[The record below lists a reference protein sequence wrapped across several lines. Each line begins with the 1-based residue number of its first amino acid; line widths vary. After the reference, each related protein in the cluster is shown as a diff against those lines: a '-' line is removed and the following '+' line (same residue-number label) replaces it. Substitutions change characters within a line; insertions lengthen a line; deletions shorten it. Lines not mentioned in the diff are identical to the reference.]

1 MKIKRLFLLLSL
13 LALVLVCCA
22 RFLSLWDSEA
32 FSSFRNSPR
41 GLIPFQLNKGETF
54 LEFKKR
60 VVIYKPTK
68 EIEDNVE
75 KIFYAHK
82 DNISPELGTFSID
95 LFEKIGRIDYQQKIL
110 EACDSIIGDKYG
122 FQSVHEEAVAIAVQ
136 ILLDV
141 GENKKAFEYLASGFT
156 EPRTPSVL
164 FVGYYFNDLL
174 FTANEFLNSCKD
186 VMQVRKIL
194 ESLLIARQMAQFNFK
209 LDLYSYFTANIYLF
223 DFLIYRCQSFLKMR
237 QEAEVT
243 KENLIKTIQRS
254 LKANFIFEL
263 FFPSRSLPVDRSW
276 LAKEILAFLKES
288 GNGPFSPK
296 AFPRGFIQ
304 KTNKLWGLMQFIAS
318 GDIPVIFSP
327 IR

>member
-1 MKIKRLFLLLSL
+1 MKIKRLFFLLSL
-13 LALVLVCCA
+13 LALELICCA
-22 RFLSLWDSEA
+22 RFLSLWDFEA
-32 FSSFRNSPR
+32 FSSFWNSSR
-41 GLIPFQLNKGETF
+41 GIIPFQLNKGETF
-54 LEFKKR
+54 LEFRKR
-60 VVIYKPTK
+60 IVIYKPTK
-68 EIEDNVE
+68 GIEDNVE

-95 LFEKIGRIDYQQKIL
+95 LFEKIGRIDDQQKIL
-110 EACDSIIGDKYG
+110 EYCDSIVGDKCG

-141 GENKKAFEYLASGFT
+141 GEKKKAFEYLKIGFT

-174 FTANEFLNSCKD
+174 FAANEFLNSCKD
-186 VMQVRKIL
+186 VMQVKKIL
-194 ESLLIARQMAQFNFK
+194 ESLQIARQMAQFNFE

-223 DFLIYRCQSFLKMR
+223 DFLIYRCQNFLKMQ

-243 KENLIKTIQRS
+243 KENLIKAIQRS
-254 LKANFIFEL
+254 LKTNFIFEL
-263 FFPSRSLPVDRSW
+263 FFPSRSLPIDQSLR
-276 LAKEILAFLKES
+276 AKEILEFLKGS
-288 GNGPFSPK
+288 KVGHFTPK

-304 KTNKLWGLMQFIAS
+304 NTSRFWKLVMFIVS
-318 GDIPVIFSP
+318 GDTPVIFSP